1 MWLDALKE
9 MKQKSGMTTIQI
21 AAGAGVPRPTL
32 EKIFSGETKDPR
44 LPTMQ
49 KVVHF
54 LGYTLEDLYKDQKEN
69 PPAPSEDEEG
79 ELTVD
84 EVISAFVSAGLV
96 PKNQD
101 LTDEDLHFFIS
112 IIDAIDSWFSQR
124 NNSI

>member
-1 MWLDALKE
+1 MWIDALKE
-9 MKQKSGMTTIQI
+9 MKQKSGMTTMQI

-54 LGYTLEDLYKDQKEN
+54 LGYTLEDLYKDKKGN
-69 PPAPSEDEEG
+69 PPASPEDEEG

-84 EVISAFVSAGLV
+84 EVVSAFVTAGIV
-96 PKNQD
+96 PEGRD
-101 LTDEDLHFFIS
+101 LTDADLRFLLAIM
-112 IIDAIDSWFSQR
+112 DAIDRWFA
-124 NNSI
+124 N

>member
-1 MWLDALKE
+1 MWLDALKG

-69 PPAPSEDEEG
+69 PPASPKDEEG

-84 EVISAFVSAGLV
+84 EVVSAFVSAGL
-96 PKNQD
+96 
-101 LTDEDLHFFIS
+101 F
-112 IIDAIDSWFSQR
+112 QR
-124 NNSI
+124 DRT

>member
-21 AAGAGVPRPTL
+21 AGGAGVPRPTL

-96 PKNQD
+96 SKNQD
-101 LTDEDLHFFIS
+101 LTDEDLRFFIS

>member
-96 PKNQD
+96 SKNQD
-101 LTDEDLHFFIS
+101 LTDEDLRFFIS